1 MDSRYS
7 EGCNEAINKY
17 SSIIVDHVFTDLTC
31 SGTIM
36 ADPLP
41 VSYPNVVMQ
50 GFTPLEA

>member
-1 MDSRYS
+1 MRQLISTVVS
-7 EGCNEAINKY
+7 WLIMFFN
-17 SSIIVDHVFTDLTC
+17 DLTC